1 MTDAGRAKAS
11 PGVRLFP
18 YHRAVAPMMWVLL
31 GLVGIEAAV
40 THGLI
45 ALWNGRVALILS
57 GISLG
62 VAIWLVIFILSFRT
76 HPVQLR
82 PMELVWPAGHLRAV
96 TVPIT
101 QVMARREDWTLA
113 AIREEGVFNAAL
125 IAHPNIVL
133 ELDPPVR
140 KGRRTIRYLA
150 HRLDDPQAFN
160 VALDALL
167 RRDD

>member
-1 MTDAGRAKAS
+1 MTNAGRDEVS

-31 GLVGIEAAV
+31 CLVGIEAAV

-45 ALWNGRVALILS
+45 ALWNGRVALVLS
-57 GISLG
+57 AISLG
-62 VAIWLVIFILSFRT
+62 IAMWLVRFILSFKTR
-76 HPVQLR
+76 PVRLTSR
-82 PMELVWPAGHLRAV
+82 ELVWPAGHLRAV
-96 TVPIT
+96 AVPIT
-101 QVMARREDWTLA
+101 QVRARCEDWTLA
-113 AIREEGVFNAAL
+113 AIRKEGAFNAAT

-140 KGRRTIRYLA
+140 QGRRTIRYLA

-160 VALDALL
+160 AALDALL
-167 RRDD
+167 GRHD

>member
-1 MTDAGRAKAS
+1 MTDAGRDAVS
-11 PGVRLFP
+11 PGVRFFS

-40 THGLI
+40 THGLV

-62 VAIWLVIFILSFRT
+62 VAIWLARYILSFET
-76 HPVQLR
+76 HPVRLT
-82 PMELVWPAGHLRAV
+82 PLELVWRAGHLRAV

-101 QVMARREDWTLA
+101 QVRARREHWTLA
-113 AIREEGVFNAAL
+113 SIRQGAFNAAL

-150 HRLDDPQAFN
+150 HRLDDPQGFN